1 MHDDNLIDL
10 FAGLAMQGMLHAGWA
25 ASDAAE
31 IADISYD
38 MAEAMMKERKRRKEQ
53 RVNDKPD

>member
-25 ASDAAE
+25 ASSATD
-31 IADISYD
+31 IADLSYD
-38 MAEAMMKERKRRKEQ
+38 LAEAMMKERNRRKEQ
-53 RVNDKPD
+53 RVNDKSD